1 MADPNDK
8 LGAVAPGADNAQ
20 RQEVRGSVLRKVPGR
35 GVPTFIEQ
43 VRAPNGT
50 PCLLIVERMARGPEI
65 SDKEAD
71 AFVSEARAASSLQH
85 ANVLRGRAV
94 TIRKDEIIVASDFV
108 EGERLSDLWR
118 ALAASGKTM
127 PPDIAARILI
137 DVLAGLQALHE
148 YADPKGPRKK
158 LIHGEMTAANVLAGT
173 DGVSRILH
181 ASRIRRPG
189 ALPTDAGSIAPEV
202 VSKAAADRRADVFSV
217 GVLLWQA
224 LSGVAS
230 LGEASSAD
238 LVVRIRAGR
247 VEKAAAPKDAPWAAA
262 LPDIAARA
270 MSPGQGDRFATA
282 AAMSA
287 ELRKAIGANLPDAA
301 RVASFVTTH
310 AGTKIDAPIVNA
322 PEAAAPKA
330 PPTPFAQA
338 VLPAPAKPAL
348 PPAPPPY
355 PTPPPPTPLM
365 PPVPS
370 HTHPP

>member
-8 LGAVAPGADNAQ
+8 HGAVAPGADNAQ
-20 RQEVRGSVLRKVPGR
+20 RQEVRRSVLRKVTGR

-43 VRAPNGT
+43 VRAPSGT

-85 ANVLRGRAV
+85 VNVLRGRAV

-148 YADPKGPRKK
+148 HADPKGPGQK
-158 LIHGEMTAANVLAGT
+158 LIHGEMTAANVLVGT
-173 DGVSRILH
+173 DGISRILH
-181 ASRIRRPG
+181 ASRIRRSG
-189 ALPTDAGSIAPEV
+189 ALPADAGSIAPEI

-230 LGEASSAD
+230 LGEASNAQPTAPRIG
-238 LVVRIRAGR
+238 VR
-247 VEKAAAPKDAPWAAA
+247 
-262 LPDIAARA
+262 
-270 MSPGQGDRFATA
+270 
-282 AAMSA
+282 
-287 ELRKAIGANLPDAA
+287 
-301 RVASFVTTH
+301 
-310 AGTKIDAPIVNA
+310 
-322 PEAAAPKA
+322 
-330 PPTPFAQA
+330 
-338 VLPAPAKPAL
+338 
-348 PPAPPPY
+348 
-355 PTPPPPTPLM
+355 
-365 PPVPS
+365 
-370 HTHPP
+370 